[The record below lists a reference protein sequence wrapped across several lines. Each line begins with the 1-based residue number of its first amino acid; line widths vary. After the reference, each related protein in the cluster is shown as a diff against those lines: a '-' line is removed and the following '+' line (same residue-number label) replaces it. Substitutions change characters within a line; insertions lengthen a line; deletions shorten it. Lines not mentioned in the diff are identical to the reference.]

1 MEVNG
6 DRRKLLRDSVALGV
20 ALGATSVPL
29 MGKSLRTTSASEKED
44 KEPEVSA
51 TEALMREHG

>member
-6 DRRKLLRDSVALGV
+6 DRRKLLRDLVALGV
-20 ALGATSVPL
+20 ALGPASVPL
-29 MGKSLRTTSASEKED
+29 MGKSLRTTSASERED

-51 TEALMREHG
+51 TEDLMREHG